1 MLEKGNKTEEEM
13 HINVGRVNRSI
24 ALTQRLHCSA
34 IPKVPNWR
42 STYENC
48 TKMMPNEQIT
58 TDTLTIISVAKR
70 QKTLNYKPIWL
81 DFHFYDIF
89 HDISF
94 TTVTQ
99 YFPNLFI

>member
-1 MLEKGNKTEEEM
+1 MEKYEKLIVSLKPQNSCNGYPRNLISQMLEKGNKTEEEM

-48 TKMMPNEQIT
+48 TKIMPLE
-58 TDTLTIISVAKR
+58 L
-70 QKTLNYKPIWL
+70 
-81 DFHFYDIF
+81 
-89 HDISF
+89 
-94 TTVTQ
+94 
-99 YFPNLFI
+99 